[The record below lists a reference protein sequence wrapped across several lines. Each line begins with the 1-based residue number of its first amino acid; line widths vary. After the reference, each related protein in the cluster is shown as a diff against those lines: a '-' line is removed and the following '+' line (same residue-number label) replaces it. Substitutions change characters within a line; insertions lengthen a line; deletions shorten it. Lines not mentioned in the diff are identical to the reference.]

1 MTDVWL
7 TGHVHP
13 VIKGGVVCSL
23 RHQGVR
29 GCRGGVYSH
38 NQMFLRNSS
47 MKKG

>member
-13 VIKGGVVCSL
+13 MGGVVCSL
-23 RHQGVR
+23 RHEVVG
-29 GCRGGVYSH
+29 GCREGVYSH
-38 NQMFLRNSS
+38 NQMFLRISS